1 MALVLNGTVATTHD
15 FLHVINLLRLYPYQ
29 PFNCMEKNKNEEICR
44 DIVTKQ
50 ILRFSDNVCE
60 FPLEH

>member
-15 FLHVINLLRLYPYQ
+15 FLYVINLLRLYPYQ
-29 PFNCMEKNKNEEICR
+29 PFICMEKNKNEEICR